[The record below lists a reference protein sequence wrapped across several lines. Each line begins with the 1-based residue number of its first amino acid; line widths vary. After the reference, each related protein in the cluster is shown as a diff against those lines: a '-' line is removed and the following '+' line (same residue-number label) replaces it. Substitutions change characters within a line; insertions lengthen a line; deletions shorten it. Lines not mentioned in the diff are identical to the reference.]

1 MSGKTITHS
10 FTTTTTLGRG
20 GIGLY
25 GKVPSLGDFIS
36 RRLPKMFIADWDAW
50 LQHSLLISREKLG
63 DRWLDLYLGMPMWR
77 FCVGP
82 GILSGEMWMG
92 VLVPS
97 VDRVGRYFP
106 LTIAASLPENT
117 DMAATFSSSSVW
129 FENVEAA
136 ALELLKASASFEK
149 IDPALAA
156 LPRATAIPKPSSDDS
171 TVPLPRSTQQ
181 FLRQSF
187 VGHWGDEGFA
197 LRLGALERS
206 TLPPASLWSA
216 VDPQATYQSIHVS
229 QGLPKG
235 DRFTALIDEQWEAH
249 GWQLI

>member
-136 ALELLKASASFEK
+136 ALELLKPSASFEK

-156 LPRATAIPKPSSDDS
+156 LPQPCSNASPVRCRATTCTATGCSPTSTRRACVATTTRSSASTATAPTPRGMPATPS
-171 TVPLPRSTQQ
+171 
-181 FLRQSF
+181 
-187 VGHWGDEGFA
+187 
-197 LRLGALERS
+197 
-206 TLPPASLWSA
+206 
-216 VDPQATYQSIHVS
+216 
-229 QGLPKG
+229 
-235 DRFTALIDEQWEAH
+235 
-249 GWQLI
+249 